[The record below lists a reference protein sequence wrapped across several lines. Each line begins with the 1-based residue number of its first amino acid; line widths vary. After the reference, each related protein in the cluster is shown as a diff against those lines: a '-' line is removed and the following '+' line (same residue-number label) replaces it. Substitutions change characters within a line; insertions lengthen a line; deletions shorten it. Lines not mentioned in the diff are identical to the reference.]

1 MEEGYIKMGQKELQ
15 RWQVMSLVEVGKIT
29 LKEAGEKIGVSYRQT
44 KRIRQAVKEKG
55 IKGLIHG
62 NVGRLSSHRTEEG
75 VCRRIVELSRNK
87 YAGFNDIHFTEQLE
101 QREGIVLS
109 RETVRKI
116 RREAGILPKRKRRGK
131 KHRKRRERKAQEGLM
146 VIWDGSPHRW
156 FGLNDPP
163 CCLMAAMDD
172 ATGKLLAARFLAFE
186 GTEGYLWLLRR
197 MVGKYGIPASMYQ
210 DRHGALHRND
220 GYWSLEEQ
228 LAGRQEP
235 TQVGWALEALGI
247 RSIFALSPEAK
258 GRIERLFNTLQD
270 RLVAELGL
278 EHITSIHPANVFLQS
293 KFMKRFNAR
302 FAVSPKESEKAWR
315 EVRPHQ
321 DLDRLISFRYRAK
334 VGNDNAVRLG
344 GVIIDIP
351 PGPKSRSYAQSKV
364 EVRQLLDGSWRIYY
378 QDNLIAKHPP
388 TTLGEPIKAYK
399 NRRRTLKGADSY
411 SWVYLSSAENIY
423 NSQLLPTPL
432 RI

>member
-1 MEEGYIKMGQKELQ
+1 MEWEKIEMGQKQWQ
-15 RWQVMSLVEVGKIT
+15 RWQVMRMVEEGKIT
-29 LKEAGEKIGVSYRQT
+29 LKEAGEKIGVSYRQA

-55 IKGLIHG
+55 VKGLIHG
-62 NVGRLSSHRTEEG
+62 NTGRLSSHRTEEG
-75 VCRRIVELSRNK
+75 IRRRIVELSRKK
-87 YAGFNDIHFTEQLE
+87 YAEFNDSHFTEQLE
-101 QREGIVLS
+101 QREGVKVS

-116 RREAGILPKRKRRGK
+116 RRGAGILPKRQHRGK
-131 KHRKRRERKAQEGLM
+131 KHHKRRDRKVQEGLM

-156 FGLNDPP
+156 FGPNHPP

-197 MVGKYGIPASMYQ
+197 LVSHYGIPVSIYQ

-220 GYWSLEEQ
+220 EHWSLEEQ

-247 RSIFALSPEAK
+247 RPIFALSPEAK

-278 EHITSIHPANVFLQS
+278 EHITAIDPANAFLQS
-293 KFMKRFNAR
+293 KFMKTFNAR
-302 FAVSPKESEKAWR
+302 FTVPPKESEKAWR
-315 EVRPHQ
+315 AVPPKP

-351 PGPKSRSYAQSKV
+351 PGPKGRSYAQAKV

-378 QDNLIAKHPP
+378 QDQLIAKHLP
-388 TTLGEPIKAYK
+388 TTLGEPIKAY
-399 NRRRTLKGADSY
+399 NHRRQTLKGATSY

-423 NSQLLPTPL
+423 GSQLLQTPL
-432 RI
+432 